1 MITDDMIRAN
11 LERVAR
17 ERSGSRSIL
26 GFPVIERDFL
36 EDEQRDAISHAVEVS
51 KSASSGTLTVIGTFS
66 VTRELLEDETISTLE
81 ILRESLCRSFAS
93 EDLEALARDWGLID
107 DDETRRIEAES
118 NQRAIDASRAE
129 LREILNGRH

>member
-66 VTRELLEDETISTLE
+66 VTRELLEDET
-81 ILRESLCRSFAS
+81 
-93 EDLEALARDWGLID
+93 
-107 DDETRRIEAES
+107 RRIEAES

>member
-26 GFPVIERDFL
+26 GFPVIE
-36 EDEQRDAISHAVEVS
+36 
-51 KSASSGTLTVIGTFS
+51 
-66 VTRELLEDETISTLE
+66 
-81 ILRESLCRSFAS
+81 
-93 EDLEALARDWGLID
+93 RDWGLID